1 MRVWSIIRL
10 SGPSVLDNVNKEVLG
25 NNVGASICISA
36 HNIADTRA
44 HSKADTR
51 AHSKADAR
59 AHSIANTRAHS
70 KADRELK
77 RNIKSQILEAT
88 VTMINIKANSD
99 TKEL

>member
-1 MRVWSIIRL
+1 MKDRRAKEHAGARMRVWSIIRL

-44 HSKADTR
+44 HSKAD
-51 AHSKADAR
+51 
-59 AHSIANTRAHS
+59 
-70 KADRELK
+70 RELK